1 MFVNSADPVLE
12 LLYGSV
18 SLDVNVEACLG
29 SQSEPRLRHEW
40 RRHRPAMS
48 RVTIGQEFN
57 AKFRTHIEENPA
69 QPLELQINEVELF
82 SVSGV
87 QRKTIST
94 MALNLNDAA
103 RIPMNQNQFC
113 RIGSLGGNNGSS
125 VQFFEVSELNFRNA
139 RFKQAIQQRKTMICG
154 SMLERGGAVTAN
166 TLGRRSYMSDPHS
179 RNWLPVSRAVW
190 HRSKTNS
197 RIEIRHL
204 EKQISHLKRFQGESK
219 DLLEARR
226 PFP

>member
-1 MFVNSADPVLE
+1 MFVNSADRVLE
-12 LLYGSV
+12 VLYGSV

-40 RRHRPAMS
+40 RRHRAAMS
-48 RVTIGQEFN
+48 RVTIVNGQEFN

-103 RIPMNQNQFC
+103 LIGMNQNQFC
-113 RIGSLGGNNGSS
+113 RIGSLGGNDGSS
-125 VQFFEVSELNFRNA
+125 VQFFEVSELDFRNA
-139 RFKQAIQQRKTMICG
+139 RFKQAIQQRKTMLCG
-154 SMLERGGAVTAN
+154 SMFSGKGVELSQQILLVGDRTCQTTIPEIGFQSLVQFGIEAKPTAE
-166 TLGRRSYMSDPHS
+166 LRSG
-179 RNWLPVSRAVW
+179 
-190 HRSKTNS
+190 T
-197 RIEIRHL
+197 
-204 EKQISHLKRFQGESK
+204 
-219 DLLEARR
+219 
-226 PFP
+226 